1 MYIIGILIGLY
12 LQISVALLLIA
23 LGLLIVFLYFIKVK
37 KRYIL
42 LIIIVFIGAIYIR
55 ILDNNFNVKYS
66 KVDDEII
73 VEGIV
78 IDSLQ
83 DKDYKYTFTIE
94 VEKINGNDFYKK
106 TKLLVN
112 IKKSKLHGELPQFG
126 DKIEIEGIFER
137 PNIARN
143 YKGFNYAQ
151 YLKSKRIYG
160 TLDVNSM
167 QIIEKD
173 TIKGINKL
181 LYLLQQNMK
190 RNLTNILN
198 KDEAA
203 LCIRNINRRARRHFR
218 RDRKQF

>member
-12 LQISVALLLIA
+12 LQISVAFLLVA

-37 KRYIL
+37 KIYIL

-55 ILDNNFNVKYS
+55 TLDNNFNVKYS
-66 KVDDEII
+66 KVNDEVI

-94 VEKINGNDFYKK
+94 VEKINSNDFYKK

-112 IKKSKLHGELPQFG
+112 IKKSKVYGEMPQFG
-126 DKIEIEGIFER
+126 DKIEIEGVFER
-137 PNIARN
+137 PNSARN
-143 YKGFNYAQ
+143 YKGFNYEQ

-160 TLDVNSM
+160 TLDANNM
-167 QIIEKD
+167 RIIEKD
-173 TIKGINKL
+173 TTKGINKL

-190 RNLTNILN
+190 QNLTKILN

-203 LCIRNINRRARRHFR
+203 LCIRHINRRERRHFR
-218 RDRKQF
+218 RNRKQF

>member
-12 LQISVALLLIA
+12 LQISVAFLLMA

-94 VEKINGNDFYKK
+94 VEKINDNDFYKE

-112 IKKSKLHGELPQFG
+112 IKKSKVYGELPQFG
-126 DKIEIEGIFER
+126 DRIEIEGVFER
-137 PNIARN
+137 PNAARN
-143 YKGFNYAQ
+143 YKGFNYEQ

-160 TLDVNSM
+160 TLDANNM
-167 QIIEKD
+167 RIIEKD
-173 TIKGINKL
+173 TTKGINKI

-190 RNLTNILN
+190 QNLTKILN

-203 LCIRNINRRARRHFR
+203 LCIRHINRRERRHFR
-218 RDRKQF
+218 RNRKQF